1 MLVKRIRNFLGNHER
16 RKSMIRKTHLIAL
29 TLTAI
34 LLLSSC
40 AANSKS
46 ATAKDYIQTHS
57 DEISAAESA
66 VDQSVA
72 PDGSASTGDAGT
84 AAIDPGNVSTSDKKI
99 IYTVDMSIEAKDAAD
114 AINEISAETVAAG
127 GYVSDSNYSK
137 MDDIASGY
145 ITVRIP
151 PEKLKEFTAKIGTIG
166 TVQSSSMGSQDVTAD
181 YVDLESRLT
190 NAKAQEAQMLTIMTQ
205 AVKMEDIL
213 NVRAQLDSIQEE
225 IEVLKGQLRYY
236 DNLVGYS
243 TITIRISEP
252 VPAPVSPTEDPNSG
266 LLARWSSG
274 YVWQN
279 VVKGFSNSISF
290 VANTAGFFAILLSYI
305 LVPALIIAA
314 IVLLI
319 VFLVKRAGKKKARA
333 KQAK

>member
-1 MLVKRIRNFLGNHER
+1 
-16 RKSMIRKTHLIAL
+16 
-29 TLTAI
+29 
-34 LLLSSC
+34 
-40 AANSKS
+40 
-46 ATAKDYIQTHS
+46 
-57 DEISAAESA
+57 

-72 PDGSASTGDAGT
+72 PEGSTSAAGNGT
-84 AAIDPGNVSTSDKKI
+84 SAVIDPGSVQTSDKKI
-99 IYTVDMSIEAKDAAD
+99 IYTVDMSIEAEDAAA
-114 AINEISAETVAAG
+114 AINQISTETVAAG

-137 MDDIASGY
+137 SGDIASGY

-151 PEKLKEFTAKIGTIG
+151 PEKLKEFTAKIGTFG
-166 TVQSSSMGSQDVTAD
+166 TVQSSNMGSQDVTAD

-243 TITIRISEP
+243 TVTIRITEP
-252 VPAPVSPTEDPNSG
+252 TPAPVSPEEDPNSG

-274 YVWQN
+274 YIWQN

-290 VANTAGFFAILLSYI
+290 VVNVAGFFVILLSYI
-305 LVPALIIAA
+305 LLPGLIITA
-314 IVLLI
+314 VVMLI
-319 VFLVKRAGKKKARA
+319 VFLVKRAGRRKARA
-333 KQAK
+333 KQTKQ

>member
-1 MLVKRIRNFLGNHER
+1 
-16 RKSMIRKTHLIAL
+16 MIRKTHLIVLAL
-29 TLTAI
+29 SAI

-40 AANSKS
+40 AANSSYLDKS
-46 ATAKDYIQTHS
+46 AESKDSIAPHS
-57 DEISAAESA
+57 TTMAGEANSAVAPEGNTSAA
-66 VDQSVA
+66 
-72 PDGSASTGDAGT
+72 GNGT
-84 AAIDPGNVSTSDKKI
+84 AAVIDPGSVQTSDKKI
-99 IYTVDMSIEAKDAAD
+99 IYTVDMSIEAEDAAA
-114 AINEISAETVAAG
+114 AINQISTETVAAG

-137 MDDIASGY
+137 SGDIASGY

-151 PEKLKEFTAKIGTIG
+151 PEKLKEFTAKIGTFG
-166 TVQSSSMGSQDVTAD
+166 TVQSSNMGSQDVTAD

-243 TITIRISEP
+243 TVTIRITEP
-252 VPAPVSPTEDPNSG
+252 TPAPVSPEEDPNSG

-274 YVWQN
+274 YIWQN

-290 VANTAGFFAILLSYI
+290 VVNVAGFFVILLSYI
-305 LVPALIIAA
+305 LLPGLIITA
-314 IVLLI
+314 VVMLI
-319 VFLVKRAGKKKARA
+319 VFLVKRAGRRKARA
-333 KQAK
+333 KQTKQ

>member
-1 MLVKRIRNFLGNHER
+1 
-16 RKSMIRKTHLIAL
+16 MIRKMHLIVLAL
-29 TLTAI
+29 SAI

-40 AANSKS
+40 SANSKS
-46 ATAKDYIQTHS
+46 ATARDTIQTHN
-57 DEISAAESA
+57 DEISAAEPA

-72 PDGSASTGDAGT
+72 PDGSASTGNAGT
-84 AAIDPGNVSTSDKKI
+84 AAIDPGSVQTSDKKI
-99 IYTVDMSIEAKDAAD
+99 IYTVDMSIEAKDAAA
-114 AINEISAETVAAG
+114 AINQISAETVAVG
-127 GYVSDSNYSK
+127 GYVSNSNYSK
-137 MDDIASGY
+137 ADDIASGY

-151 PEKLKEFTAKIGTIG
+151 PEKLKDFTAKIGTLG
-166 TVQSSSMGSQDVTAD
+166 TVESSNMGSQDVTAD
-181 YVDLESRLT
+181 YVDIESRLT

-243 TITIRISEP
+243 TVTIRITEP
-252 VPAPVSPTEDPNSG
+252 APAPVSPTEDPNSG
-266 LLARWSSG
+266 LLARWSTG

-305 LVPALIIAA
+305 LVPVLIIAA
-314 IVLLI
+314 IILLI

-333 KQAK
+333 KQTK

>member
-1 MLVKRIRNFLGNHER
+1 
-16 RKSMIRKTHLIAL
+16 MIRKTHLTAL
-29 TLTAI
+29 ALSAI

-72 PDGSASTGDAGT
+72 PDGSASGADKGT
-84 AAIDPGNVSTSDKKI
+84 AAVVDPGNVSTSDKKI

-151 PEKLKEFTAKIGTIG
+151 PERLKEFTAKIGTIG

-319 VFLVKRAGKKKARA
+319 VFLTKRAGKKKARA
-333 KQAK
+333 KQGK

>member
-1 MLVKRIRNFLGNHER
+1 
-16 RKSMIRKTHLIAL
+16 MIRKTYLIAL

-66 VDQSVA
+66 VDQPVA